1 MTVDVIF
8 AEITF
13 IWIINNIG
21 PSIVPWGTPEITGEQ
36 SEKLPLNY
44 SSGEPSDL
52 SHVVVV
58 SATN

>member
-1 MTVDVIF
+1 MF

-52 SHVVVV
+52 SHVVVA